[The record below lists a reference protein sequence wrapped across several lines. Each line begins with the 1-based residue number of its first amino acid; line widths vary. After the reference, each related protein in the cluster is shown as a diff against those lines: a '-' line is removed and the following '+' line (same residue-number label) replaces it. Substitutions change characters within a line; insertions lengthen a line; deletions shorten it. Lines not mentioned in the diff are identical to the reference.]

1 MDFVKEIKDYCMH
14 ENTSGA
20 LLVSGNWGSGK
31 TYFFKEIL
39 PSESW
44 FKDHASVI
52 SISLFGITNREILDK
67 KLKEKYI
74 LKNLSIPEISQEKK
88 KFFSQVKYTI
98 AKFFTEADIKLTE
111 KEISLKSLLGAA
123 QALTG
128 AWDSLVQ
135 IPPRDK
141 FGKVVLIFDD
151 LERCPMDMEELLGA
165 INAYVE
171 GSEIKTILIA
181 NEDYIK
187 EKEKETT
194 DKTYTIMKEKLVC
207 RTIRYSPNFMD
218 IVKKIVD
225 NYKTLDYNYIS
236 FLKAQEDFL
245 VQFLQKH
252 KNIRILKSTIQD
264 FERFYKV
271 INSEKIPQKYY
282 TQILEKFCVI
292 MNRHVESVSN
302 SKTNDAMSLWIEKGI
317 WSAETFRKELQLYKS
332 NTPGRIILRENNILN
347 INDEIWENGILELT
361 NRIYQNRFDLS
372 DYSKIFQILLE
383 ASKHNI
389 PVIPLD
395 ISKLVSAIKTRISD
409 ISSGKA
415 TDLFKYRY
423 ELSPEDKENLYNTYP
438 GIDLAVTLLEK
449 SSDDINLLN
458 KRAVFIQALNSN
470 NSKIVNEDLHKY
482 LGSVNIDFANAIY
495 KYWSNLKSSRYDFIQ
510 DFMVSFSCIDNF
522 TDTYKETI
530 QGINHLISLLSS
542 NSDSDGPISMALK
555 KEFKN
560 RLLEKR
566 TLLEEKY
573 VVNPEAQTND

>member
-1 MDFVKEIKDYCMH
+1 MH

-194 DKTYTIMKEKLVC
+194 DKTYTIMKE
-207 RTIRYSPNFMD
+207 
-218 IVKKIVD
+218 
-225 NYKTLDYNYIS
+225 
-236 FLKAQEDFL
+236 
-245 VQFLQKH
+245 
-252 KNIRILKSTIQD
+252 
-264 FERFYKV
+264 
-271 INSEKIPQKYY
+271 
-282 TQILEKFCVI
+282 
-292 MNRHVESVSN
+292 
-302 SKTNDAMSLWIEKGI
+302 
-317 WSAETFRKELQLYKS
+317 
-332 NTPGRIILRENNILN
+332 
-347 INDEIWENGILELT
+347 
-361 NRIYQNRFDLS
+361 
-372 DYSKIFQILLE
+372 
-383 ASKHNI
+383 
-389 PVIPLD
+389 
-395 ISKLVSAIKTRISD
+395 
-409 ISSGKA
+409 
-415 TDLFKYRY
+415 
-423 ELSPEDKENLYNTYP
+423 
-438 GIDLAVTLLEK
+438 
-449 SSDDINLLN
+449 
-458 KRAVFIQALNSN
+458 
-470 NSKIVNEDLHKY
+470 
-482 LGSVNIDFANAIY
+482 
-495 KYWSNLKSSRYDFIQ
+495 
-510 DFMVSFSCIDNF
+510 
-522 TDTYKETI
+522 
-530 QGINHLISLLSS
+530 
-542 NSDSDGPISMALK
+542 
-555 KEFKN
+555 
-560 RLLEKR
+560 
-566 TLLEEKY
+566 
-573 VVNPEAQTND
+573 

>member
-1 MDFVKEIKDYCMH
+1 MDFVKEIEYYCKQ

-20 LLVSGNWGSGK
+20 LLVNGNWGSGK

-44 FKDHASVI
+44 FKDHASII

-74 LKNLSIPEISQEKK
+74 LKNLSVPEISSGKK
-88 KFFSQVKYTI
+88 GVLLNSKYALTKFL
-98 AKFFTEADIKLTE
+98 TETDIKLTE
-111 KEISLKSLLGAA
+111 NEVSLKSIFGAA
-123 QALTG
+123 QAFAG
-128 AWDSLVQ
+128 GWDNFVQ

-141 FGKVVLIFDD
+141 FGKVILIFDD

-171 GSEIKTILIA
+171 SSEIKTILIA

-187 EKEKETT
+187 EKETT
-194 DKTYTIMKEKLVC
+194 KKIYTIMKEKLVC
-207 RTIRYSPNFMD
+207 RTIKYRPNFTD
-218 IVKKIVD
+218 IVKKIVED
-225 NYKTLDYNYIS
+225 YKTLDYSYIS
-236 FLKAQEDFL
+236 FLRTQEAFL

-264 FERFYKV
+264 FEQFYKV
-271 INSEKIPQKYY
+271 INSENIPLEYC
-282 TQILEKFCVI
+282 TQILEKFCAI

-302 SKTNDAMSLWIEKGI
+302 SKSNDAMSLWIEQGI
-317 WSAETFRKELQLYKS
+317 WNAEIFRKELQLYKS

-361 NRIYQNRFDLS
+361 NSIYQNHFDLS
-372 DYSKIFQILLE
+372 DYSKFFQILLE
-383 ASKHNI
+383 ASKYNI

-395 ISKLVSAIKTRISD
+395 ISKLVSAIETRIDD
-409 ISSGKA
+409 ISSGKS

-423 ELSPEDKENLYNTYP
+423 ELSPEDRENLYNIYP

-449 SSDDINLLN
+449 SSNDINFLN
-458 KRAVFIQALNSN
+458 KRAILIQALNSD
-470 NSKIVNEDLHKY
+470 NSKIVNEDLQKY
-482 LGSVNIDFANAIY
+482 LGGINIDFANAIY
-495 KYWSNLKSSRYDFIQ
+495 KYWSNLKSLRYNFIQ
-510 DFMVSFSCIDNF
+510 NFMVSFSPIDNF
-522 TDTYKETI
+522 TNTYAETI
-530 QGINHLISLLSS
+530 NGINHLISLLSS
-542 NSDSDGPISMALK
+542 NSDGPISMAQK
-555 KEFKN
+555 EEFKN

-566 TLLEEKY
+566 RLLEEKF
-573 VVNPEAQTND
+573 VVNPKEQTND

>member
-31 TYFFKEIL
+31 TYLFKEIL

-566 TLLEEKY
+566 TLLEEKF

>member
-1 MDFVKEIKDYCMH
+1 MDFVKEVEYYCKQ

-20 LLVSGNWGSGK
+20 LLVNGNWGSGK

-44 FKDHASVI
+44 FKDHASII
-52 SISLFGITNREILDK
+52 SISLFGITSREILDK
-67 KLKEKYI
+67 KLKEAYI
-74 LKNLSIPEISQEKK
+74 LKNLSIPEISSGKK
-88 KFFSQVKYTI
+88 GILLNSKYALTKFL
-98 AKFFTEADIKLTE
+98 TETDIKLTE
-111 KEISLKSLLGAA
+111 KDVSLKSLFGAA
-123 QALTG
+123 QAFAG
-128 AWDSLVQ
+128 AWDNLVQ
-135 IPPRDK
+135 IPPRDR
-141 FGKVVLIFDD
+141 FGKVILIFDD

-171 GSEIKTILIA
+171 GNEIKTILIA

-187 EKEKETT
+187 EKGKN
-194 DKTYTIMKEKLVC
+194 DKTYTTMKEKLVC
-207 RTIRYSPNFMD
+207 RTIKYRPNFMD
-218 IVKKIVD
+218 VVKKVVED
-225 NYKTLDYNYIS
+225 YKTIDHNYIS
-236 FLKAQEDFL
+236 FLKTQEDFL
-245 VQFLQKH
+245 AQFLQKH

-264 FERFYKV
+264 FERFYRV
-271 INSEKIPQKYY
+271 IISEEIPQKYY
-282 TQILEKFCVI
+282 TQILDKFCVI
-292 MNRHVESVSN
+292 MNRYVESVSN

-361 NRIYQNRFDLS
+361 NRIYQNQFDLS

-423 ELSPEDKENLYNTYP
+423 ELSPEDRENLYNTYP

-449 SSDDINLLN
+449 SSNNINLLN
-458 KRAVFIQALNSN
+458 KRAILIQALNSD

-510 DFMVSFSCIDNF
+510 DFMVSFLPIDNF
-522 TDTYKETI
+522 TNTYAETI
-530 QGINHLISLLSS
+530 DGIDHLISLLSS
-542 NSDSDGPISMALK
+542 NSDSDGPISMAQK
-555 KEFKN
+555 EEFKN

-566 TLLEEKY
+566 RLLEEKF
-573 VVNPEAQTND
+573 VVNPKEQTND

>member
-1 MDFVKEIKDYCMH
+1 
-14 ENTSGA
+14 
-20 LLVSGNWGSGK
+20 
-31 TYFFKEIL
+31 
-39 PSESW
+39 
-44 FKDHASVI
+44 
-52 SISLFGITNREILDK
+52 
-67 KLKEKYI
+67 
-74 LKNLSIPEISQEKK
+74 
-88 KFFSQVKYTI
+88 
-98 AKFFTEADIKLTE
+98 
-111 KEISLKSLLGAA
+111 
-123 QALTG
+123 
-128 AWDSLVQ
+128 
-135 IPPRDK
+135 
-141 FGKVVLIFDD
+141 
-151 LERCPMDMEELLGA
+151 
-165 INAYVE
+165 
-171 GSEIKTILIA
+171 
-181 NEDYIK
+181 
-187 EKEKETT
+187 
-194 DKTYTIMKEKLVC
+194 
-207 RTIRYSPNFMD
+207 
-218 IVKKIVD
+218 
-225 NYKTLDYNYIS
+225 
-236 FLKAQEDFL
+236 
-245 VQFLQKH
+245 
-252 KNIRILKSTIQD
+252 
-264 FERFYKV
+264 
-271 INSEKIPQKYY
+271 
-282 TQILEKFCVI
+282 

-566 TLLEEKY
+566 TLLEEKF

>member
-88 KFFSQVKYTI
+88 KFFSHFIYTI

-566 TLLEEKY
+566 TLLEEKF